1 MEEERQERREPRVRF
16 RRTTKP
22 RSRYGSIT
30 HIILLAAA
38 FGVIVWLIFYLKD
51 SSLFTGEEDGET
63 GRAPVVRG
71 SGLEI
76 DENLIN
82 YYDEGVQLLRPDRN
96 WEFAYGTGLRYD
108 EADDFSTAMGLEAT
122 EICRL
127 TLYDADRP
135 VVRVRVG
142 KLELQQSRTSNSLAH
157 QSFENIMLYALNPE
171 HPYNVDTWEPT
182 TTLDSDGLSGTY
194 YVIKVTHT
202 RNTQA
207 DIRVV
212 AFFVK
217 DTYVYTLMGEV
228 SYEEYDLYR
237 EKLRYIFS
245 HFVFI

>member
-1 MEEERQERREPRVRF
+1 MNEDPRRAKEPRVTF
-16 RRTTKP
+16 RRTSRT
-22 RSRYGSIT
+22 RSKYGSVT
-30 HIILLAAA
+30 HIILLGAA
-38 FGVIVWLIFYLKD
+38 FAVIVWLIFHLKD
-51 SSLFTGEEDGET
+51 LGLFGGDEGGET
-63 GRAPVVRG
+63 DRTPVVRG
-71 SGLEI
+71 SGLDI

-82 YYDEGVQLLRPDRN
+82 YFDEGIQLLRPGRN

-108 EADDFSTAMGLEAT
+108 EIDAFSAVIWLEAT

-142 KLELQQSRTSNSLAH
+142 KLKLQQSRTSNSLSH

-171 HPYNVDTWEPT
+171 HPYNVDTWKPT
-182 TTLDSDGLSGTY
+182 TTLSSDSLSGTY

-202 RNTQA
+202 SDTQA

-212 AFFVK
+212 AFFVH
-217 DTYVYTLMGEV
+217 DEYVYTLMGEV

>member
-1 MEEERQERREPRVRF
+1 MDKDLKRAEEPRVRF
-16 RRTTKP
+16 RRTSAP
-22 RSRYGSIT
+22 RSKYGSFT
-30 HIILLAAA
+30 HIILLGAALA
-38 FGVIVWLIFYLKD
+38 IIVWLIFYLKD
-51 SSLFTGEEDGET
+51 SNLFSGDEGGQTRVT
-63 GRAPVVRG
+63 SVVRG
-71 SGLEI
+71 AGLDI

-82 YYDEGVQLLRPDRN
+82 YFDEGIQLLRPGRN

-108 EADDFSTAMGLEAT
+108 EIDAFSAVIWLEAT

-135 VVRVRVG
+135 VVRMRVG
-142 KLELQQSRTSNSLAH
+142 KLELLESRTSNSLAH

-202 RNTQA
+202 LDTQA

-217 DTYVYTLMGEV
+217 DSYVYTLIGEV